1 MKRTTFYLIAVIVLW
16 VAELYVLKTWFGVD
30 WAFIKAAIIMTAVFI
45 FLFTA
50 KAYREHRL

>member
-16 VAELYVLKTWFGVD
+16 AAELYVLKTWFGVD
-30 WAFIKAAIIMTAVFI
+30 WEFIKAAIIMTAVFI
-45 FLFTA
+45 FLFTV